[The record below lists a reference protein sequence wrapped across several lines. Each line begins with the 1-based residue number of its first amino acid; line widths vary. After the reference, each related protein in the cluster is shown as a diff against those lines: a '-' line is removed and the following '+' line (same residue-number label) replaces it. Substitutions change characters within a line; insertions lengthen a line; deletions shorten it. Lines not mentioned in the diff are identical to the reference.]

1 MKAAVVKSNSNIEI
15 KNIEKPPIGPGDML
29 VKMRACGICGS
40 DVEKVFGKYGQPSM
54 RLGHEPAGII
64 TEVGSEISN
73 FSVGDRVFTHHHV
86 ACHSDDCHE
95 CSHDNETMC
104 KKYSESNLEP
114 CGLADEYI
122 VPEWNVKHGGVLRIS
137 HHMSFDQAAMIEP
150 LACCVRAW
158 TSVIRGQLS
167 AYQASSELVR
177 ALKFEGYRNQNR
189 NNSVAILGVGP
200 TGIMHA
206 MLAKYHGFGKI
217 FCLDLNEFRL
227 DFVKK
232 IEMRRHQDFNPTT
245 INPENTNAL
254 EQIKSETADQGV
266 DVVIVATSSLNALK
280 DAVSFVRKGGTI
292 VMFGVPSKG
301 ANVELDM
308 SEIYSKGITIIN
320 SYAASG
326 DDTRHAVMLIDTT
339 DINVSQLITHRYNL
353 EECQQAFVHAKSGD
367 NAMKII
373 ISN

>member
-15 KNIEKPPIGPGDML
+15 KNIEKPPVGPGDML

-54 RLGHEPAGII
+54 RLGHEPAGTIA
-64 TEVGSEISN
+64 EVGSEISN

-86 ACHSDDCHE
+86 ACYSDDCHE
-95 CSHDNETMC
+95 CNHGNETMC
-104 KKYSESNLEP
+104 QKYYESNLEP

-122 VPEWNVKHGGVLRIS
+122 VPEWNVKHGGVLKIPDS
-137 HHMSFDQAAMIEP
+137 MSFEEAAMIEP
-150 LACCVRAW
+150 LACCIRAW
-158 TSVIRGQLS
+158 N
-167 AYQASSELVR
+167 
-177 ALKFEGYRNQNR
+177 KFTHK
-189 NNSVAILGVGP
+189 NNDSVAILGIGP

-206 MLAKYHGFGKI
+206 LLAKLYGLGKI

-227 DFVKK
+227 DFAKK
-232 IEMRRHQDFNPTT
+232 FEATA
-245 INPENTNAL
+245 INSGNTNAL
-254 EQIKSETADQGV
+254 EQIKSETANQGV

-280 DAVSFVRKGGTI
+280 DAVNFVRKGGTI

-320 SYAASG
+320 SYAASAG
-326 DDTRHAVMLIDTT
+326 DTRHAEDLIKNE
-339 DINVSQLITHRYNL
+339 INVAQLITHRYNL
-353 EECQQAFVHAKSGD
+353 EECQQAFMHAKSGD

>member
-15 KNIEKPPIGPGDML
+15 KNIENQSVGPSDIL

-64 TEVGSEISN
+64 TQVGQEVSN
-73 FSVGDRVFTHHHV
+73 FVVGDRVFTHHHV
-86 ACHSDDCHE
+86 ACYSDDCHE
-95 CSHDNETMC
+95 CSHSNETMC
-104 KKYSESNLEP
+104 KKYYESNLEP

-122 VPEWNVKHGGVLRIS
+122 VPEWNIKHGGVIKIPDS
-137 HHMSFDQAAMIEP
+137 MSFEEAAMIEP
-150 LACCVRAW
+150 LACCIRAW
-158 TSVIRGQLS
+158 N
-167 AYQASSELVR
+167 
-177 ALKFEGYRNQNR
+177 KFTYK
-189 NNSVAILGVGP
+189 NNDSVAILGIGP

-206 MLAKYHGFGKI
+206 LLAKLYGFEKI

-227 DFVKK
+227 DFAKK
-232 IEMRRHQDFNPTT
+232 FETTT
-245 INPENTNAL
+245 INSGNTNAL
-254 EQIKSETADQGV
+254 EQIKSETANQGV

-301 ANVELDM
+301 ANIELDM
-308 SEIYSKGITIIN
+308 SEIYSKGLTIVN
-320 SYAASG
+320 SYAAS
-326 DDTRHAVMLIDTT
+326 DFDTKEAVEKISNKQ
-339 DINVSQLITHRYNL
+339 INVSQLITHKYNL

>member
-1 MKAAVVKSNSNIEI
+1 MSMKAAVVKGNSSIEI
-15 KNIEKPPIGPGDML
+15 KNIEKQSLGPGDIL
-29 VKMRACGICGS
+29 VQMHACGICGS

-64 TEVGSEISN
+64 TQVGSEVSR
-73 FSVGDRVFTHHHV
+73 FHVGDRVFTHHHV
-86 ACHSDDCHE
+86 ACRSDDCHE
-95 CSHDNETMC
+95 CSHGNETMC
-104 KKYSESNLEP
+104 KKYYESNLEP

-122 VPEWNVKHGGVLRIS
+122 VPEWNVKHGGVFRIEDR
-137 HHMSFDQAAMIEP
+137 MSFEEAAMIEP

-158 TSVIRGQLS
+158 SGVKW
-167 AYQASSELVR
+167 E
-177 ALKFEGYRNQNR
+177 KND
-189 NNSVAILGVGP
+189 SVAILGVGP

-206 MLAKYHGFGKI
+206 MLAKYYGFGKI

-227 DFVKK
+227 NFVKK
-232 IEMRRHQDFNPTT
+232 IEIRKHQDFNPIT
-245 INPENTNAL
+245 IHPGKTSAL
-254 EQIKSETADQGV
+254 EQIKSETANQGV

-308 SEIYSKGITIIN
+308 SEIYSKGITIVN
-320 SYAASG
+320 SYAASA
-326 DDTRHAVMLIDTT
+326 DDTRHAENLIKHE
-339 DINVSQLITHRYNL
+339 INVSQLITHRYNL
-353 EECQQAFVHAKSGD
+353 EECQKAFVHAKSGD

>member
-1 MKAAVVKSNSNIEI
+1 MPMKAAVVKGNSSIEI
-15 KNIEKPPIGPGDML
+15 KNIEKQSLGPGDIL
-29 VKMRACGICGS
+29 VQMHACGICGS

-64 TEVGSEISN
+64 MQVGSEVSR
-73 FSVGDRVFTHHHV
+73 FHVGDRVFTHHHV

-122 VPEWNVKHGGVLRIS
+122 VPEWNVKHGGVLSIGND
-137 HHMSFDQAAMIEP
+137 MSFEEAAMIEP

-158 TSVIRGQLS
+158 RGRS
-167 AYQASSELVR
+167 NG
-177 ALKFEGYRNQNR
+177 KKND
-189 NNSVAILGVGP
+189 SVAILGVGP

-206 MLAKYHGFGKI
+206 MLAKYYGFGKI

-227 DFVKK
+227 NFVKK
-232 IEMRRHQDFNPTT
+232 IKMNKQEGNFNPIT
-245 INPENTNAL
+245 INSGNTNAL
-254 EQIKSETADQGV
+254 EQIKSETANQGV
-266 DVVIVATSSLNALK
+266 DIAIVATSSLNALK

-301 ANVELDM
+301 ANIELDM
-308 SEIYSKGITIIN
+308 SEIYSKSITIVN
-320 SYAASG
+320 SYAAG
-326 DDTRHAVMLIDTT
+326 DDDIRWAHQLIKLGR
-339 DINVSQLITHRYNL
+339 INVSQLITHKYSL
-353 EECQQAFVHAKSGD
+353 EECQQAFIHAKSGD